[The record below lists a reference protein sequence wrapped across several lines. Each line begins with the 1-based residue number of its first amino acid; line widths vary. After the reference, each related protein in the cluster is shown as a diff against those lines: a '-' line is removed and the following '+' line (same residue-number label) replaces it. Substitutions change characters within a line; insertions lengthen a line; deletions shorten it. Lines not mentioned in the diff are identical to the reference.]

1 MQAQAL
7 NSPINTFYNK
17 SKIILKIIYL
27 SIMIKVPTEIT
38 IELKKRQF
46 IWSTKPKINNETRS
60 FDFKDKGLKIVD
72 INKKKASLWCSLI
85 KRLYDD
91 SFHEWKLIPLKLFKK
106 FGDELKF
113 HSNL

>member
-17 SKIILKIIYL
+17 SKIMLKIYL
-27 SIMIKVPTEIT
+27 SIMIKVLTEIT

-60 FDFKDKGLKIVD
+60 SDFKDKGFNVD

-106 FGDELKF
+106 SFGDELKF

>member
-60 FDFKDKGLKIVD
+60 SDFKDKGLKIVD

-113 HSNL
+113 DSNL